1 MRLSRC
7 RTGKGGETV
16 FEINAERKSFVTSDG
31 ATLSYLEAGSGQPF
45 VMIPGWSQTA
55 AQWAAQINHFAKTHH
70 VIAMDMR
77 GHGDSENVAY
87 GYRITRLS
95 KDVRDLILDKNL
107 NDVILM
113 GHSMGCSVIWGYLDL
128 WGNDRI
134 AKLVLCDQSP
144 FLSDNPLLS
153 DQEKTDSGVLFT
165 DAATWE
171 TCAGLAGPDGE
182 AVTRG
187 FVGGMFTPS
196 VDPDMLEKVIQL
208 NLQFPR
214 KASGDLIVNH
224 VFNDWRDVIARID
237 LPTLV
242 IGGESSLVPAVS
254 QEWVAKT
261 TGGAVEIFR
270 ADEGGAHFM
279 FMENPEKYNA
289 RVAAFLG

>member
-1 MRLSRC
+1 M
-7 RTGKGGETV
+7 
-16 FEINAERKSFVTSDG
+16 FEVDAERKSFTTSDG
-31 ATLSYLEAGSGQPF
+31 ATLSYLEAGSGHPF
-45 VMIPGWSQTA
+45 IMIPGWSQTA
-55 AQWAAQINHFAKTHH
+55 AQWAAQINHFARTHH

-77 GHGDSENVAY
+77 GHGESQKVTH

-95 KDVRDLILDKNL
+95 KDVRELIVEKDLG
-107 NDVILM
+107 DVILM

-128 WGNDRI
+128 WGSDRL

-153 DQEKTDSGVLFT
+153 DQEKTDGGALFT

-187 FVGGMFTPS
+187 FVGGMFTPQ
-196 VDPDMLEKVIQL
+196 VDAEMLEKVIQL

-214 KASGDLIVNH
+214 KSSGDLIVNH

-237 LPTLV
+237 IPTLV
-242 IGGESSLVPAVS
+242 IGGEISLVPVPGQA
-254 QEWVAKT
+254 WIAKA
-261 TGGAVEIFR
+261 TGGELEVFA